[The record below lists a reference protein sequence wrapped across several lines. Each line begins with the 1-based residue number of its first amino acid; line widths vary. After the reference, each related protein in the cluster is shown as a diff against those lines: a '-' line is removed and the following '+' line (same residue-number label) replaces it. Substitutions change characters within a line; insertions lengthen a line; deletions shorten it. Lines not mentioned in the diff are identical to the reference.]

1 LRLLSVGV
9 EFEHDVAFAAVGIL
23 VSAHWWFNNS
33 DVQNDFVVALWASPD
48 VVSFRNWFVKHY

>member
-9 EFEHDVAFAAVGIL
+9 ELEHGMALTAVGIL
-23 VSAHWWFNNS
+23 VSTNWWLANS
-33 DVQNDFVVALWASPD
+33 DMQNDFVVALRASPN